1 MLFSLAKNIL
11 SNHDGPPPEI
21 NLFNE
26 KQNGL
31 SILNLKNKN
40 LIETCHDVSLG
51 GILTAVSKMSIKG
64 NKGVKLFPIEGLV
77 NKFEYFFGEDQGRYI
92 IEINK
97 ANMKKVSE
105 ILNNNSVHHDELG
118 IIDEKMLSFKNDIKL
133 PIEELS
139 NAHKY
144 WLKTYMDN

>member
-1 MLFSLAKNIL
+1 MKNQA
-11 SNHDGPPPEI
+11 SNSIKNDYLKKNSEKFENRYVLETHSKHLKTATISVTRPISRFGLVEI
-21 NLFNE
+21 N
-26 KQNGL
+26 
-31 SILNLKNKN
+31 S
-40 LIETCHDVSLG
+40 D
-51 GILTAVSKMSIKG
+51 
-64 NKGVKLFPIEGLV
+64 GLV

-97 ANMKKVSE
+97 ANIKKVSE

-144 WLKTYMDN
+144 WLKRYMDN

>member
-1 MLFSLAKNIL
+1 MQYQRCVLKEKKGIK
-11 SNHDGPPPEI
+11 I
-21 NLFNE
+21 NPL
-26 KQNGL
+26 
-31 SILNLKNKN
+31 KN
-40 LIETCHDVSLG
+40 LI
-51 GILTAVSKMSIKG
+51 
-64 NKGVKLFPIEGLV
+64 
-77 NKFEYFFGEDQGRYI
+77 NKFEYFFGEDHGRYI

-118 IIDEKMLSFKNDIKL
+118 ILDEKMLSFKNDIKL